1 MSFETSF
8 PDEIILEICRYLHPI
23 EVLLSFGGLNCR
35 LNRTISDFI
44 EHVHLTSV
52 ISYQNYLHLL
62 RTILPTFWSSI
73 QSLTIDNCQVPHLA
87 RLFLDNTEDVLPP
100 NLKKLSLIRLSINEI
115 YSFVNRLMNNS
126 IVEELIVQ
134 CNDSDYVKEQELY
147 GFKIAQMLL
156 YHHPTLTSIDLYG
169 DLIFDLGHLS
179 FLSLS
184 DSNDSNVRNVL
195 SS

>member
-23 EVLLSFGGLNCR
+23 EILLSFGALNR
-35 LNRTISDFI
+35 RFNRTISDFI
-44 EHVHLTSV
+44 DHVHLTSV

-73 QSLTIDNCQVPHLA
+73 KSLTINNCQVPYLT
-87 RLFLDNTEDVLPP
+87 RLFLDNTEDILPP
-100 NLKKLSLIRLSINEI
+100 NLKKLSLFRLSINEI
-115 YSFVNRLMNNS
+115 YSFVNRLINKS

-134 CNDSDYVKEQELY
+134 CTDADYTKEQEPY

-156 YHHPTLTSIDLYG
+156 YHHPTLKSIDIYG
-169 DLIFDLGHLS
+169 DLVFDLGHLS

-184 DSNDSNVRNVL
+184 DNNDSNVRNVL
-195 SS
+195 